1 MDGGR
6 KDEMPRN
13 SKEGRIGVRNGWTA
27 GAREEKRGREERSSD
42 RVRDGRLDGAAA
54 SLALSF
60 HDGWCVFFPSY
71 LVCHVRPCTEELC
84 LVTTSGQSRCFSEG

>member
-1 MDGGR
+1 MDRGR

-27 GAREEKRGREERSSD
+27 RAREEKRGREDRSYD

-54 SLALSF
+54 FLALSF

-71 LVCHVRPCTEELC
+71 LVCHV
-84 LVTTSGQSRCFSEG
+84 

>member
-6 KDEMPRN
+6 KDETQEDG
-13 SKEGRIGVRNGWTA
+13 KEGRFGVRNGCTGRVDEKKEA
-27 GAREEKRGREERSSD
+27 GEDRSND

-54 SLALSF
+54 FLALSF

-71 LVCHVRPCTEELC
+71 LVCHV
-84 LVTTSGQSRCFSEG
+84 

>member
-6 KDEMPRN
+6 KDETQGN
-13 SKEGRIGVRNGWTA
+13 SKEGRIGVRNGWT
-27 GAREEKRGREERSSD
+27 GRVGEEKRGREDRSND

-54 SLALSF
+54 FLALSF

-71 LVCHVRPCTEELC
+71 LVCHV
-84 LVTTSGQSRCFSEG
+84 